1 MSVHFNFSVRCSSNA
16 LKIQYFF
23 SDLSDRTSEGPSYLF
38 SLVTTQCLSLTLVV
52 HFQDIVLAKHGWI
65 FARIMPKGKTT
76 VQQRDS
82 FSTGLEINQ
91 PY

>member
-1 MSVHFNFSVRCSSNA
+1 MRNYGSNSNW
-16 LKIQYFF
+16 KFGQCNYCNVC
-23 SDLSDRTSEGPSYLF
+23 Y
-38 SLVTTQCLSLTLVV
+38 VTTQCLSLTLVV